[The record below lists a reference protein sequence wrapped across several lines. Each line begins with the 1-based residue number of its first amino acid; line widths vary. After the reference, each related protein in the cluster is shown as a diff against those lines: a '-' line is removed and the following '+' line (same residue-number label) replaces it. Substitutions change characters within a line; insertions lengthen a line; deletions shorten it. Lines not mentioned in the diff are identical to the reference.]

1 VTDAVEA
8 LACALYLSNKC
19 LRTVLDWI
27 SDIKL
32 VPIKMAFDMIEKF
45 KYNVD
50 YTLRLYKP
58 LDSYQFSTHDSVKD
72 LFSKYFEIEK
82 QSVESNI
89 ISLIMNKI
97 N

>member
-1 VTDAVEA
+1 
-8 LACALYLSNKC
+8 
-19 LRTVLDWI
+19 
-27 SDIKL
+27 
-32 VPIKMAFDMIEKF
+32 MIEKF

-50 YTLRLYKP
+50 YTLKLYKP
-58 LDSYQFSTHDSVKD
+58 LDSYQLSTHDNVKE

-82 QSVESNI
+82 ECVDPSI